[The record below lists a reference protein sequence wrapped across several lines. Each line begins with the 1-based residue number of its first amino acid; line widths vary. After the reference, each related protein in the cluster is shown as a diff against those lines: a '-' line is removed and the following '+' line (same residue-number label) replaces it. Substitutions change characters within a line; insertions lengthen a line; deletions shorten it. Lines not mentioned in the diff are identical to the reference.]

1 MGFRKITSQL
11 LTVLLLV
18 ILVSML
24 SLSFISYS
32 QSQSIIQGQTSSIM
46 NSELDK
52 QMNLI
57 ETKLLRISSMAAD
70 LGNSVETTYGS
81 TALSQYEEMLSA
93 LVKEDKLVLGSGIW
107 FEPYIFDEKEKY
119 IGPYVYKDG
128 DKTAVT
134 YDYSNAQYDYFSY
147 DWYKNAKNSKNSV
160 FSELYYDDTLKLTM
174 MTCTAPMYTKDNKF
188 IGAVTVDMQVDD
200 IQNLINSIT
209 IGKSGSVF
217 LLSKDGLFI
226 TGTDKDKILKENIKD
241 TDNATLKKLGE
252 DILKKQQGEGSFTQ
266 DSKKYLT
273 YYRTVPEVNWHIVA
287 KIPETETK
295 KPLRDLSS
303 KLIISLLVSLALS
316 ALLIILQVNAITN
329 KIKKANTFTRGLAGG
344 DFTLEPLKVK
354 GRNELSQLEVSLN
367 KMLTDNKAVIHAI
380 AEGGEGMSKA
390 GETLEAVTRKLME
403 QFQNINTSIKD
414 INEVMMNSSASTE
427 EVNASVEE
435 VHSSIDVLNQETQ
448 TGKEMAENIYEKAME
463 AERVTRISFE
473 KAQELIISNEKKLLV
488 SLENA
493 KIVETISSMAEQIA
507 EIADQVNLLSLNAS
521 IEAARA
527 GEYGRGF
534 AVVAK
539 EIGTLAAMTSRT
551 VEDIKNTI
559 YKVTS
564 AYNNLTDNSREL
576 LEFMKGTVTE
586 DYNAFVET
594 AKAYGIEANAI
605 GMNIATIS
613 QMTDGIDRISSE
625 VAKAIAE
632 IAQGA
637 QITAESSS
645 AILGNID
652 SLSVVVDEVAE
663 LTQKENEIS
672 DNLNRTVANFK
683 INS

>member
-11 LTVLLLV
+11 LTVLLTV
-18 ILVSML
+18 ILLSML

-32 QSQSIIQGQTSSIM
+32 QSENIIQGQISSIM

-57 ETKLLRISSMAAD
+57 ETKLQRISSMAVD
-70 LGNSVETTYGS
+70 LGNSVEATYGS
-81 TALSQYEEMLSA
+81 TALSQYEDMLSA
-93 LVKEDKLVLGSGIW
+93 MVKENDLILGSGIW

-147 DWYKNAKNSKNSV
+147 DWYKNAKNSTNPV

-188 IGAVTVDMQVDD
+188 IGVVTVDMQVDS

-209 IGKSGSVF
+209 IGKSGLVF

-226 TGTDKDKILKENIKD
+226 TGADKDKILKENI
-241 TDNATLKKLGE
+241 TASENASLKKLGTE
-252 DILKKQQGEGSFTQ
+252 ILKSAQGQGSFTQ
-266 DSKKYLT
+266 DGKKYLT
-273 YYRTVPEVNWHIVA
+273 YYRTIPDVNWHIAA
-287 KIPETETK
+287 KIPEAETR
-295 KPLRDLSS
+295 KPLTDLSS
-303 KLIISLLVSLALS
+303 KLIISLLVSLAVA
-316 ALLIILQVNAITN
+316 ALIIILQVNAITK
-329 KIKKANTFTRGLAGG
+329 KIKRANTFTMSLAGG
-344 DFTLEPLKVK
+344 DFTLDPLKVK
-354 GRNELSQLEVSLN
+354 GRNELSQLEGSLN

-380 AEGGEGMSKA
+380 ADGGEGMTKA
-390 GETLEAVTRKLME
+390 GETLEAVIQKLTE
-403 QFQNINTSIKD
+403 QFQNINASIKD
-414 INEVMMNSSASTE
+414 INEVMMSSSASTE

-435 VHSSIDVLNQETQ
+435 VHSSIDVLTQETQ
-448 TGKEMAENIYEKAME
+448 TGKELAETIYEKAIE
-463 AERVTRISFE
+463 AERKSRISYE
-473 KAQELIISNEKKLLV
+473 KAQALIDSNEKKLLI

-493 KIVETISSMAEQIA
+493 KIVETISMMAEQIA
-507 EIADQVNLLSLNAS
+507 EIAGQVNLLSLNAS

-527 GEYGRGF
+527 GEHGRGF
-534 AVVAK
+534 AVVAT

-559 YKVTS
+559 SKVTA
-564 AYNNLTDNSREL
+564 AYKGLTDNSREL
-576 LEFMKGTVTE
+576 LEFMKGNVTA

-594 AKAYGIEANAI
+594 AKEYGIEASAI
-605 GMNIATIS
+605 GKNIVTIS
-613 QMTDGIDRISSE
+613 QMTEGIDRISSE
-625 VAKAIAE
+625 VAKAISE

-637 QITAESSS
+637 QITAENSS

-652 SLSVVVDEVAE
+652 SLSEVVDEVAE
-663 LTQKENEIS
+663 LIQQENEIS
-672 DNLNRTVANFK
+672 DSLNHTVANFK